1 MEKMTLEEFKA
12 TVNRLVKAVT
22 TDDDPYNDPVDTEG
36 WSKPTMKTSELIE
49 KINDLRFVTAELH
62 GAVICIYKR
71 QHGDKVEPLPFYK
84 INVKATE
91 LKEGKTEVHRESSQ
105 GGLTL
110 VGYDKIITLLK
121 KYLATPIE
129 DREDTPLYY
138 VKLPSGHYMRN
149 LSDGTIGWDLDI
161 HLAQAYTE
169 ANLNEL
175 NELYWTL
182 AIPAFPDFL
191 KNNEED

>member
-1 MEKMTLEEFKA
+1 MSLEEFKA

-22 TDDDPYNDPVDTEG
+22 TDDDPYNDPTDIAE
-36 WSKPTMKTSELIE
+36 WNKPIMKTTELIE
-49 KINDLRFVTAELH
+49 KLDELRFVTAELH
-62 GAVICIYKR
+62 GAIICIYKR

-84 INVKATE
+84 INIKATE
-91 LKEGKTEVHRESSQ
+91 LKEGKTEVHREASQ

-121 KYLATPIE
+121 KYLATPVK

-138 VKLPSGHYMRN
+138 VKLPSGHYMVT
-149 LSDGTIGWDLDI
+149 LQDGMIGWRSDI
-161 HLAQAYTE
+161 QLAQAYTE
-169 ANLNEL
+169 VELKEL

-191 KNNEED
+191 RGTKED